1 MDESKRRKFV
11 VLIERNAL
19 DQASEIFT
27 KLRQVAG
34 VEVVTEGRSSVDIT
48 ADENVVGQEELKGI
62 VKELGGDLHALPEAQ
77 LMDPIPTKK
86 IP

>member
-1 MDESKRRKFV
+1 MNKSKRSKFV
-11 VLIERNAL
+11 VLIDRDAMGRTSAIL
-19 DQASEIFT
+19 S

-34 VEVVTEGRSSVDIT
+34 VEVSAESTSSVDIT
-48 ADENVVGQEELKGI
+48 ADEDVVDRDELEGI
-62 VKELGGDLHALPEAQ
+62 VKEFGGQLHDLPEAQ